1 MVIYFF
7 NLGIE
12 LLEIGKK
19 FILNPSSDELRSM
32 SVRVGQSVLMAVV
45 RVLIIADMFDVD
57 LILKQ
62 IEKVCGIL
70 PFLTKFNA
78 RAWAEINQ
86 NNA

>member
-1 MVIYFF
+1 MVIDFFF

-70 PFLTKFNA
+70 PF
-78 RAWAEINQ
+78 
-86 NNA
+86 